1 VLLLVSIHVTITRT
15 NSVGTIVVMFW
26 LITKVQLCLTD
37 SLGFV
42 AYVGLKPYNTLH
54 KSRTQLG
61 VFPVI

>member
-42 AYVGLKPYNTLH
+42 AYGLW
-54 KSRTQLG
+54 
-61 VFPVI
+61 V